1 MIAIGHYF
9 PISEVA
15 KVALTFS
22 LSDPATATGLVSSK
36 QPRDKVFVVCCVIHS
51 VLTLFLVNHISLI
64 YMNAFITFSDFVSF
78 IIHHP
83 YDKTM
88 ITFDVRFDV

>member
-51 VLTLFLVNHISLI
+51 VLTLFLVNHISLSLV
-64 YMNAFITFSDFVSF
+64 YLNAFITLNDFAAF
-78 IIHHP
+78 IIHHS
-83 YDKTM
+83 YDN
-88 ITFDVRFDV
+88 I